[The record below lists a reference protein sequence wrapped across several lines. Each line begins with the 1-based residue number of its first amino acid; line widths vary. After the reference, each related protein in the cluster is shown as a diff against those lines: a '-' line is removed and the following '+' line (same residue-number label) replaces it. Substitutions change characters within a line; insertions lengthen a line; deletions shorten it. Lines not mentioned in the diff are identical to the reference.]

1 MKFIPPT
8 IFGGIRVGVVVFYSQ
23 RTLVVMAPKRLMSL
37 LRAMFWR
44 LPWDKTSVLSSNMH
58 SHNIDRRSLL
68 KFGAS
73 AAAGIMLPAC
83 AGARAYQASTPRA
96 SGVLLPKVQVS
107 NDRVIRSVAGLRPFR
122 RSGFALR
129 ADRMGE
135 KTVIHNY
142 GHGGCGL
149 TLSWGTAQLGVVLS
163 PREPARKHPG

>member
-1 MKFIPPT
+1 M
-8 IFGGIRVGVVVFYSQ
+8 
-23 RTLVVMAPKRLMSL
+23 
-37 LRAMFWR
+37 
-44 LPWDKTSVLSSNMH
+44 N

-73 AAAGIMLPAC
+73 AAAGIMLPGC
-83 AGARAYQASTPRA
+83 ATRAYRAPTPRA
-96 SGVLLPKVQVS
+96 SRVLLPRVQVS

-122 RSGFALR
+122 TSGFALR

-142 GHGGCGL
+142 GHGGLGL